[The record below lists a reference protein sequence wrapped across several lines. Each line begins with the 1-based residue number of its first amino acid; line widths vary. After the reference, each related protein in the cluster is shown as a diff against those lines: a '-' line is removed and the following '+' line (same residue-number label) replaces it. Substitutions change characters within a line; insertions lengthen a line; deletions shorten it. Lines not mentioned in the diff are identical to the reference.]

1 MDSSLL
7 NIEFILISTGIIFML
22 FLIFKIS
29 KKFIKYLIYFSFG
42 AFVFIYLT
50 GCSSGNL
57 NMSSDNEENIA
68 EINLLRINDIP
79 FLKNSKINIEKSLIL
94 GEGKSWSGQISLSVP
109 ETKPSVFNFYV
120 NNIEDFGWK
129 EQTTIRGEA
138 SILNYVGDNNRVI
151 IISVREARFNSSEV
165 IISVSPYAEE
175 FEEKVSEF
183 INDKYLDI
191 TDWKKEEN

>member
-1 MDSSLL
+1 MDGGLL
-7 NIEFILISTGIIFML
+7 NIELLLIFIGL
-22 FLIFKIS
+22 FLLFLFMFKIS
-29 KKFIKYLIYFSFG
+29 KKFIKYVIYIGLG
-42 AFVFIYLT
+42 AFVFIYLS

-57 NMSSDNEENIA
+57 NISNDVENVEDIT
-68 EINLLRINDIP
+68 LLRINDIP

-94 GEGKSWSGQISLSVP
+94 GEGKSWSGQIVLNVS
-109 ETKPSVFNFYV
+109 EAKPAVFNFYV

-129 EQTTIRGEA
+129 EQTTIRGET
-138 SILNYVGDNNRVI
+138 SILNYVGDNNRVV

-165 IISVSPYAEE
+165 LISVSPYAEE

-191 TDWKKEEN
+191 KDWKKED

>member
-1 MDSSLL
+1 M
-7 NIEFILISTGIIFML
+7 F
-22 FLIFKIS
+22 FLIFKVS
-29 KKFIKYLIYFSFG
+29 KKLIKYLMYLVFG
-42 AFVFIYLT
+42 TFVFIYLT

-57 NMSSDNEENIA
+57 NMSSDEENIA

-94 GEGKSWSGQISLSVP
+94 GEGKSWSGQISLNVP
-109 ETKPSVFNFYV
+109 EPKPSVFNFYV

-129 EQTTIRGEA
+129 EQTTIRGET
-138 SILNYVGDNNRVI
+138 SILNYVGDNNRVV
-151 IISVREARFNSSEV
+151 IISVSEARFNSAEV
-165 IISVSPYAEE
+165 LISVSPYAEE

-191 TDWKKEEN
+191 KDWKEEN